1 LYISHLSIARVSQV
15 CFSEGMKLSPLHVLV
30 EDAEQLLD
38 VARLRVTAIS
48 IVEVFLR
55 DNYI

>member
-1 LYISHLSIARVSQV
+1 V

-38 VARLRVTAIS
+38 VAHSAICS
-48 IVEVFLR
+48 GW
-55 DNYI
+55 